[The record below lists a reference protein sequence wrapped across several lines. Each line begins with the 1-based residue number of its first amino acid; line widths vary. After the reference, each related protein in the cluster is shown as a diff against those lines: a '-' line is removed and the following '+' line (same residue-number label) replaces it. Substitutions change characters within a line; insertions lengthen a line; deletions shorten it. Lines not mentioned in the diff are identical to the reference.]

1 MDNDPCQTSKKAF
14 AALGDIEAELHP
26 IPPRSTDLN
35 PIENVYHL
43 VKNRLAPEALT
54 MKIER
59 ETFEE
64 FKQRVFRC
72 CDDIDTSTID
82 WAIESLPRHIDA
94 VIKGRSSR
102 TKY

>member
-1 MDNDPCQTSKKAF
+1 MILRLSFTVYQ
-14 AALGDIEAELHP
+14 
-26 IPPRSTDLN
+26 PRSPDLN
-35 PIENVYHL
+35 PIENVFHL
-43 VKNRLAPEALT
+43 VKNRLAREALT

-59 ETFEE
+59 ETFQE

-82 WAIESLPRHIDA
+82 RTIESLPRRIDA
-94 VIKGRSSR
+94 VIKGGGSR